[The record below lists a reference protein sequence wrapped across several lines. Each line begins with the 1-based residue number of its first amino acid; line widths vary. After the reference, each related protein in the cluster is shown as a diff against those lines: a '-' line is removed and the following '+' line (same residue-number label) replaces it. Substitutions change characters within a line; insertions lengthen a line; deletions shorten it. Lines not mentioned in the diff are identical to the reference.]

1 MPSLRNG
8 KIPGPAPVVSGTRS
22 RSGARRAGDEYQDA
36 VTLHHLVEWLEHRDR
51 FAYVRLEAGEE
62 GYLDDL
68 VVQPE
73 RPPGDLVLI
82 QVKYANRPTEDPLT
96 WDYLIRSKK
105 PNQPSLIKKWIT
117 SLMPG
122 RRAILYTN
130 RKPTEEMAKAIKL
143 NGTVDIEKIPP
154 HSLAA
159 LCAEAG
165 SSEALNDFLTRFT
178 IEADRPSLE
187 DLLENSQDRLAK
199 LGATPAQIGDL
210 RDAIRTWILNRH
222 SPGPEGRITYAH
234 LQAAIGFH
242 RKPRILQV
250 PVPDDFVVPN
260 AAAHDKFLD
269 LLAGQDARCVVL
281 QGGPGSG
288 KTSYLSFVA
297 QELTNSGAMVARHHF
312 RDVSGD
318 TMHRYHLERVASE
331 LIYQVEDEL
340 LRRVDAECFP
350 RSQHA
355 NDLINWVRAG
365 ATLSAAGKKLIV
377 IVDGLD
383 NVMREAPGTGATEL
397 LRLLEQLSPI
407 PDGVTVVLGMQPL
420 ALELPPAF
428 SGTGSSA
435 VEMPK
440 MGFAA
445 VREYILKK
453 RVDLDDESEHS
464 LTLAT
469 SHVLTATNGLP
480 LLVKYLVDQLRDVP
494 VHRWSFE
501 RRVQLSQHGG
511 LQEYYQSLWASLSRG
526 AKETTSIVATAGISW
541 REDWLLSFL
550 YAGGRDAR
558 PVLDEFRHLFT
569 SDSGRLNAHG
579 SLVDYI
585 REVSSQDDVN
595 RGRRLLREW
604 LSNGTAPEALKWQH
618 RWRVEAECGNN
629 DSLINGV
636 TRNWAI
642 DSIMAGHSISAT
654 AEIVSAARG
663 VALKIAAID
672 RFVALGVL
680 EGAVL
685 DANEKLRD
693 ESRAL
698 YYPLALL
705 MRCQADL
712 INNDILQAIRRCPLA
727 ELVALAEV
735 FPEHRTVCLDE
746 FRRRHDLESPN
757 YAPDEPG
764 DRDDLDRLRVK
775 MMALCSGSPA
785 KRVEHFKAVSGTRDT
800 DTQSDPAY
808 SLADAYGAAL
818 RASGKRALLEEAV
831 ELSDMASMWGSRL
844 ARHYALAAFEE
855 GFQARQQ
862 LLSDRDPFCLLLRH
876 LEGGSCQFSDIPMKQ
891 LLPLLGREEFITRG
905 RAAEVAELFEWV
917 FVWALITVRQQLTDD
932 PLEPWLSALTCD
944 PWIKSAACCLVPAAK
959 EVAEA
964 LDGTRPARSLFSIP
978 FESASQ
984 LEHPNFGQNRYLSG
998 VAAGFAA
1005 ALRSLSELCYWLP
1018 FRQTTPVRVEAAELQ
1033 VVLDSPHIRSFDSF
1047 VGWYASLRC
1056 EMLSETA
1063 VHLLFEHSFTE
1074 MRSYRRTGVY
1084 CATRLAHLAAIAS
1097 SHGDS
1102 AALENYTR
1110 EAVNQLVSFGAHRD
1124 YSLHW
1129 ASDMTQAIAD
1139 VDTASC
1145 NGILAAVAPA
1155 VNCVMDI
1162 TTGKDMSDVA
1172 DDFVA
1177 GLTVVAPEKLPAYFV
1192 WNLERENFSECELA
1206 LSAILKTAPVDSG
1219 YKALAAGVA
1228 EDELLGIVCDRRQK
1242 DDELTGVVTRL
1253 RARFRVRQAES
1264 GDPGE
1269 ETSSTPSDPQD
1280 MASHPPERLEEYL
1293 KVFPERSKS
1302 DALGIWLD
1310 HWLKALPAV
1319 DLLKQL
1325 DAVDPEMRLVQPIER
1340 AGLARQAYG
1349 KSGCFDYLLKA
1360 HEKAGGWNHWSSRL
1374 EDVCPIWRQ
1383 IHEACPQR
1391 WFDFF
1396 QGSVGVRGHLGN
1408 LALPYS
1414 PNPDRIVRY
1423 LRAVGQDDLAVRAAV
1438 AYVGALKELL
1448 EPLELEPVEWLK
1460 RENDLLDVLMARL
1473 TWPSVQ
1479 VRERT
1484 MSALADVIRGE
1495 TSREQHGHIRHRLLE
1510 WISTQPIELYA
1521 AFGVLTLVKAG
1532 DVQAEEIKRAL
1543 RRPSLLA
1550 TLLLREIDASVE
1562 DEVFEMHS
1570 GTTIGDAVRFAAAFD
1585 RHRARL
1591 DCSRGAAMIQE
1602 RFGIDLLPQWRCEF
1616 EKLLGQLPAPP
1627 AWSLHGYFGRRD
1639 YEHVSIFDTRGEDVC
1654 QSAFLRALAW
1664 AVRVRSLPRAIADL
1678 HAAKTSPLDLG
1689 LWSVEPAPR
1698 PQWWPEPSPDPGL
1711 VSTAGAQIET
1721 ALLNSLQASRSGS
1734 RTLLAVSG
1742 KIPCGGQQRFEV
1754 FVQGV
1759 FRECSSEPETYPDA
1773 FWVEPSDLGL
1783 HPRGES
1789 LLHLDGEL
1797 PVGPIGERL
1806 YGTVR
1811 FWPATCSVQTFQLHH
1826 WQPSRFSRDL
1836 MLPSPGL
1843 GREVWSIRCDP
1854 SGILLYE
1861 NGNVVGSW
1869 SDWLSDG
1876 TERVDAN
1883 EPLAGGMYT
1892 SVSTD
1897 LVEAFERRTGSR
1909 LCWVAKITEY
1919 RRSYSGPFEELER
1932 FVLLGDSNIVLPT
1945 RP

>member
-1 MPSLRNG
+1 M
-8 KIPGPAPVVSGTRS
+8 SGTRS

-36 VTLHHLVEWLEHRDR
+36 VTLHYLVEWLEHRDR
-51 FAYVRLEAGEE
+51 FAYVKLEASEE

-68 VVQPE
+68 VVQPKQPS
-73 RPPGDLVLI
+73 RDLMLV
-82 QVKYANRPTEDPLT
+82 QVKYANKPTEDPLT

-105 PNQPSLIKKWIT
+105 PNQPSPIKKWIT
-117 SLMPG
+117 SLMSG
-122 RRAILYTN
+122 RRAIFYTN
-130 RKPTEEMAKAIKL
+130 RKPTEEMAKAIRL
-143 NGTVDIEKIPP
+143 NGTVDINKIPSD
-154 HSLAA
+154 SLAA
-159 LCAEAG
+159 LRAEAG
-165 SSEALNDFLTRFT
+165 GDEALNDFLMRFT
-178 IEADRPSLE
+178 IKADMPSLE
-187 DLLENSQDRLAK
+187 DLLENSRERLAK
-199 LGATPAQIGDL
+199 LGATPAQIEDL
-210 RDAIRTWILNRH
+210 REAIRTWILNRH
-222 SPGPEGRITYAH
+222 SPGPDGRITYAH
-234 LQAAIGFH
+234 LEAAIGFR

-260 AAAHDKFLD
+260 ATEHDRFMD
-269 LLAGQDARCVVL
+269 VLADQEARCVVL
-281 QGGPGSG
+281 KGGPGSG

-297 QELTNSGAMVARHHF
+297 RELRDRGHMVARYHF
-312 RDVSGD
+312 RDASGD
-318 TMHRYHLERVASE
+318 TVRRYRFETVAPE
-331 LIYQVEDEL
+331 LIYQIEDEL
-340 LRRVDAECFP
+340 LREIDAELFP
-350 RSQHA
+350 KGQREG
-355 NDLINWVRAG
+355 DLSKWVRA
-365 ATLSAAGKKLIV
+365 AAALSAEGKRFVV

-383 NVMREAPGTGATEL
+383 NVLREAPGSGLTEL
-397 LRLLEQLSPI
+397 LKLLEQLSPQ
-407 PDGVTVVLGMQPL
+407 DGVTVIVGMQPSVF
-420 ALELPPAF
+420 ELPPGF
-428 SGTGSSA
+428 WGKGSSTR
-435 VEMPK
+435 EIPT

-445 VREYILKK
+445 VGEYIGRK
-453 RVDLDDESEHS
+453 RPDLDDEHAHS
-464 LTLAT
+464 LTQAT
-469 SHVLTATNGLP
+469 NHVLGATNGLP
-480 LLVKYLVDQLRDVP
+480 LLVKYLVDQFHDVP
-494 VHRWSFE
+494 VHRWPFE
-501 RRVQLSQHGG
+501 SKVQLSQHGG
-511 LQEYYQSLWASLSRG
+511 LQEYYQSLWASLSNG
-526 AKETTSIVATAGISW
+526 AKETMSIIATAGISW
-541 REDWLLSFL
+541 REHWLLSFL
-550 YAGGRDAR
+550 NAGGREAQ
-558 PVLDEFRHLFT
+558 PVLDEFRHLF
-569 SDSGRLNAHG
+569 SSESGRLSVHG

-585 REVSSQDDVN
+585 RGVSNQDHVN
-595 RGRRLLREW
+595 RGRKLLREW
-604 LSNGTAPEALKWQH
+604 LSNGDAPEALKWQH
-618 RWRVEAECGNN
+618 QWRVEAECGND
-629 DSLINGV
+629 DSLLNGV
-636 TRNWAI
+636 NRNWAI
-642 DSIMAGHSISAT
+642 DSIMAGHSVSAT
-654 AEIVSAARG
+654 AQIVSAARG
-663 VALKIAAID
+663 VAVKIGAID
-672 RFVALGVL
+672 RFLALGAL

-685 DANEKLRD
+685 DADEKLRY

-705 MRCQADL
+705 MRCQGDL
-712 INNDILQAIRRCPLA
+712 INNDILQAIRRFPLA
-727 ELVALAEV
+727 ELVAWTEV

-764 DRDDLDRLRVK
+764 DRDDLDCLRVK
-775 MMALCSGSPA
+775 MMALCSISPA
-785 KRVEHFKAVSGTRDT
+785 KRVEHFKAVAGKRDT
-800 DTQSDPAY
+800 ETQSDPAY
-808 SLADAYGAAL
+808 ALADAYGAAL
-818 RASGKRALLEEAV
+818 RASGNRALLEEAV
-831 ELSDMASMWGSRL
+831 ELSDLASMWGSRL

-876 LEGGSCQFSDIPMKQ
+876 LEGGSCQFSDIQMKQ
-891 LLPLLGREEFITRG
+891 LLPLLGREEFITSG
-905 RAAEVAELFEWV
+905 RATEVAEFFEWV
-917 FVWALITVRQQLTDD
+917 FVWALVTVRQQLTED
-932 PLEPWLSALTCD
+932 PLEPWLSGLTSD
-944 PWIKSAACCLVPAAK
+944 PWIKSAAWCLVPAAK

-964 LDGTRPARSLFSIP
+964 LDGTRPASSLFSIP
-978 FESASQ
+978 FEFAAQ
-984 LEHPNFGQNRYLSG
+984 LEHPTYGQNRYRNG
-998 VAAGFAA
+998 VASGFAA

-1018 FRQTTPVRVEAAELQ
+1018 FRQTTPHPVEAAELQ

-1047 VGWYASLRC
+1047 VEWYASLRR
-1056 EMLSETA
+1056 EMLSPTA
-1063 VHLLFEHSFTE
+1063 VQLLFEHSSTE
-1074 MRSYRRTGVY
+1074 MRSYRRTGVD

-1102 AALENYTR
+1102 EALENYTR
-1110 EAVNQLVSFGAHRD
+1110 EAVNQLVTFGAHRD
-1124 YSLHW
+1124 YSLYW

-1139 VDTASC
+1139 LDTASC

-1162 TTGKDMSDVA
+1162 TTGKDMSRVA

-1177 GLTVVAPEKLPAYFV
+1177 GLAVVAPEKLPAYFV

-1206 LSAILKTAPVDSG
+1206 LGAILKTAAVDSG

-1228 EDELLGIVCDRRQK
+1228 EDELLRIVCDRHQK
-1242 DDELTGVVTRL
+1242 DGELTGVVTRL
-1253 RARFRVRQAES
+1253 RARFRVGQAES

-1269 ETSSTPSDPQD
+1269 ETSSTPSDRQD
-1280 MASHPPERLEEYL
+1280 VASYPPERLEEYL
-1293 KVFPERSKS
+1293 NVFRGRNKS
-1302 DALGIWLD
+1302 EALGFWLD
-1310 HWLKALPAV
+1310 HWRKALPAV
-1319 DLLKQL
+1319 DLIERL
-1325 DAVDPEMRLVQPIER
+1325 DAVDPEMRLVQPVER

-1360 HEKAGGWNHWSSRL
+1360 HEKAGGWSHWRSRL

-1383 IHEACPQR
+1383 IREACPQR

-1396 QGSVGVRGHLGN
+1396 QGSVGVRGQLGN

-1448 EPLELEPVEWLK
+1448 DPLELEPVEWLN

-1484 MSALADVIRGE
+1484 MSALADAIRGE
-1495 TSREQHGHIRHRLLE
+1495 NSREQQGNIRPRLLE

-1543 RRPSLLA
+1543 QRPSLLA
-1550 TLLLREIDASVE
+1550 TLLLRAIDTSVE
-1562 DEVFEMHS
+1562 DEVSELHS
-1570 GTTIGDAVRFAAAFD
+1570 ETAIGDAVRFAAAFD
-1585 RHRARL
+1585 RHRERL
-1591 DCSRGAAMIQE
+1591 YCSRGVAMIQK
-1602 RFGIDLLPQWRCEF
+1602 RFGIDLFPQWRCEF
-1616 EKLLGQLPAPP
+1616 EKLFGQMPAPP
-1627 AWSLHGYFGRRD
+1627 AWNLDGYFGRRG
-1639 YEHVSIFDTRGEDVC
+1639 YEHVSICDTRGEDVC

-1664 AVRVRSLPRAIADL
+1664 AVHVGRLPRSIADF
-1678 HAAKTSPLDLG
+1678 HAAMTSPLDLG

-1721 ALLNSLQASRSGS
+1721 ALLNSLQASRSGP

-1742 KIPCGGQQRFEV
+1742 KIPCEGQQRFEV
-1754 FVQGV
+1754 FVQGF
-1759 FRECSSEPETYPDA
+1759 FRECSSEPEIYPEA
-1773 FWVEPSDLGL
+1773 FWVEPSDLRS

-1811 FWPATCSVQTFQLHH
+1811 FWPATCSVQTFQSHH

-1836 MLPSPGL
+1836 MLPNPGL

-1861 NGNVVGSW
+1861 TGNVVGSW
-1869 SDWLSDG
+1869 SDWLSDA

-1897 LVEAFERRTGSR
+1897 LVESFERRTGSR

-1932 FVLLGDSNIVLPT
+1932 SVLLGDSNIMLPS
-1945 RP
+1945 

>member
-1 MPSLRNG
+1 
-8 KIPGPAPVVSGTRS
+8 VVSGTRS

-51 FAYVRLEAGEE
+51 FAYVKLEAGEE

-82 QVKYANRPTEDPLT
+82 QVKYANEPTEDPLT

-105 PNQPSLIKKWIT
+105 PNQPSPIKKWIT
-117 SLMPG
+117 SLMSG
-122 RRAILYTN
+122 RRAKLYTN
-130 RKPTEEMAKAIKL
+130 RKPTEEMAKAIRL
-143 NGTVDIEKIPP
+143 NGTVDIEKIAP

-159 LCAEAG
+159 LRAEAG
-165 SSEALNDFLTRFT
+165 SGEALNDFLARFT

-187 DLLENSQDRLAK
+187 DLLENSRDRLAK
-199 LGATPAQIGDL
+199 LGATPEQIGDL
-210 RDAIRTWILNRH
+210 RDAIRTWILNRR
-222 SPGPEGRITYAH
+222 SPGTDGRITYAH

-242 RKPRILQV
+242 RRTRILQV

-260 AAAHDKFLD
+260 ATAHDGFMD
-269 LLAGQDARCVVL
+269 VLAGQEARCVVL
-281 QGGPGSG
+281 KGGPGSG

-297 QELTNSGAMVARHHF
+297 QELRNRGDMVARYHF
-312 RDVSGD
+312 RDASGD
-318 TMHRYHLERVASE
+318 TVHRYRYEMVAPE
-331 LIYQVEDEL
+331 LIYQIEDEL
-340 LRRVDAECFP
+340 LRKVDAEHFP
-350 RSQHA
+350 KGQCEG
-355 NDLINWVRAG
+355 DLTKWVRAT
-365 ATLSAAGKKLIV
+365 AALSAEGKRFVV

-383 NVMREAPGTGATEL
+383 NVLREAPGSGPTEL
-397 LRLLEQLSPI
+397 LKLLEQLSPQ
-407 PDGVTVVLGMQPL
+407 DGVTVIVGMQPSVF
-420 ALELPPAF
+420 ELPPGF
-428 SGTGSSA
+428 RGKGSITF
-435 VEMPK
+435 EIPT

-453 RVDLDDESEHS
+453 RVDLDDENEYS
-464 LTLAT
+464 LTQAT

-480 LLVKYLVDQLRDVP
+480 LLVKYLVDQLRDAP

-501 RRVQLSQHGG
+501 SRVQLSQHGG

-526 AKETTSIVATAGISW
+526 AKETTSIVITAGISW

-550 YAGGRDAR
+550 TACVRDAR
-558 PVLDEFRHLFT
+558 QVLDEFRHLFT

-579 SLVDYI
+579 SLVEYI
-585 REVSSQDDVN
+585 REASSQNDKN
-595 RGRRLLREW
+595 RGLMLLREW
-604 LSNGTAPEALKWQH
+604 FSNGNAPEALKWQH
-618 RWRVEAECGNN
+618 RWRVEAQCGNN
-629 DSLINGV
+629 DLLLNGV

-663 VALKIAAID
+663 VALKIGAID
-672 RFVALGVL
+672 RFLALGAL

-685 DANEKLRD
+685 DADEKLRY

-705 MRCQADL
+705 MRCQGDL
-712 INNDILQAIRRCPLA
+712 INNDILQAISRCPLA
-727 ELVALAEV
+727 ELVAWAEV

-746 FRRRHDLESPN
+746 FSRRHDLESPN

-775 MMALCSGSPA
+775 MLALCSGSPA
-785 KRVEHFKAVSGTRDT
+785 KRVEHFKAVAGTRDT

-808 SLADAYGAAL
+808 ALADAYGAAL
-818 RASGKRALLEEAV
+818 RASEKRALLEEAV
-831 ELSDMASMWGSRL
+831 ELSDIASMWGSRL

-862 LLSDRDPFCLLLRH
+862 LLSDHDPFCLLLRH
-876 LEGGSCQFSDIPMKQ
+876 LDGGSCQFSDIPMKR

-905 RAAEVAELFEWV
+905 RAAEVAEFFEWV
-917 FVWALITVRQQLTDD
+917 FVWALVTGRQQLTDD

-944 PWIKSAACCLVPAAK
+944 PWIKSAAWCLVPAAK

-964 LDGTRPARSLFSIP
+964 LEGTRPARSLFSIP

-984 LEHPNFGQNRYLSG
+984 LEHPNFGQNRYRSG

-1018 FRQTTPVRVEAAELQ
+1018 FRQATPLQVGAAELQ
-1033 VVLDSPHIRSFDSF
+1033 VVLGSPHIRSFDSF
-1047 VGWYASLRC
+1047 VEWYASLRR
-1056 EMLSETA
+1056 EMLSPTA
-1063 VHLLFEHSFTE
+1063 VQLLFKHSSTE
-1074 MRSYRRTGVY
+1074 MRSYRRTGVD
-1084 CATRLAHLAAIAS
+1084 CATRFAYLAAIAAIQ
-1097 SHGDS
+1097 GDS
-1102 AALENYTR
+1102 PACEAYTR
-1110 EAVNQLVSFGAHRD
+1110 NAVNQIVTFGAHRD
-1124 YSLHW
+1124 YSLYW
-1129 ASDMTQAIAD
+1129 ASDMAQAIAD
-1139 VDTASC
+1139 LDTASSE
-1145 NGILAAVAPA
+1145 GLLAAVAPA

-1162 TTGKDMSDVA
+1162 TTGKDMSQVA
-1172 DDFVA
+1172 DDFVTA
-1177 GLTVVAPEKLPAYFV
+1177 LTVVAPEKLPAYFT
-1192 WNLERENFSECELA
+1192 WNLERENLSECELA
-1206 LSAILKTAPVDSG
+1206 LEAILKIAPVDSG

-1228 EDELLGIVCDRRQK
+1228 EETLLRVTCDRRETE
-1242 DDELTGVVTRL
+1242 DALSGVVAQL
-1253 RARFRVRQAES
+1253 GDRFRLHQTGSAEPSAEMSSAQS
-1264 GDPGE
+1264 GTQSMSGY
-1269 ETSSTPSDPQD
+1269 
-1280 MASHPPERLEEYL
+1280 PPERLTEYL
-1293 KVFPERSKS
+1293 DFFSGRGKS
-1302 DALGIWLD
+1302 AALRLWLD
-1310 HWLKALPAV
+1310 HWLKALGPL

-1325 DAVDPEMRLVQPIER
+1325 ETVDPAMRLVPPAER
-1340 AGLARQAYG
+1340 SGLARQAYG
-1349 KSGCFDYLLKA
+1349 KSGCFEYLLKA
-1360 HEKAGGWNHWSSRL
+1360 HGKASGWSHWGSTVA
-1374 EDVCPIWRQ
+1374 DVVPIWR
-1383 IHEACPQR
+1383 HLRETGPHS
-1391 WFDFF
+1391 WLDFLR
-1396 QGSVGVRGHLGN
+1396 GSVGVRGELGHLP
-1408 LALPYS
+1408 LPYI
-1414 PNPDRIVRY
+1414 PNPDRVVRY
-1423 LRAVGQDDLAVRAAV
+1423 LREVGQDDLAVRAAI
-1438 AYVGALKELL
+1438 AYVGALEELL
-1448 EPLELEPVEWLK
+1448 YPLELEPVDWLK

-1495 TSREQHGHIRHRLLE
+1495 TNREQQGQIRPRLLE

-1543 RRPSLLA
+1543 QRPSLLA
-1550 TLLLREIDASVE
+1550 TLLLREIDVSVE

-1570 GTTIGDAVRFAAAFD
+1570 RTMIGDAVRFAAAFD
-1585 RHRARL
+1585 RHRARPG
-1591 DCSRGAAMIQE
+1591 CSHGAAMIQE

-1616 EKLLGQLPAPP
+1616 EKLLGQLTAPP
-1627 AWSLHGYFGRRD
+1627 AWSLHGYFGRGD
-1639 YEHVSIFDTRGEDVC
+1639 YEHVPIFDTRGEDVC

-1664 AVRVRSLPRAIADL
+1664 AVRVRRLPRPIADL
-1678 HAAKTSPLDLG
+1678 LAAKTSPLDLG

-1698 PQWWPEPSPDPGL
+1698 PLWWPEPSPDSGL
-1711 VSTAGAQIET
+1711 VSTTGAQIET
-1721 ALLNSLQASRSGS
+1721 ALLNALQASRSGS

-1742 KIPCGGQQRFEV
+1742 KIPCEGQQRFEV
-1754 FVQGV
+1754 SVQGV
-1759 FRECSSEPETYPDA
+1759 FRECSSEPETYPEG
-1773 FWVEPSDLGL
+1773 FWVEPSDLRL
-1783 HPRGES
+1783 RPRGES

-1811 FWPATCSVQTFQLHH
+1811 FWPATCSVQTLQSHH

-1843 GREVWSIRCDP
+1843 GREVWAIRCDP

-1861 NGNVVGSW
+1861 TGNVVGSW
-1869 SDWLSDG
+1869 IDWLSDS

-1883 EPLAGGMYT
+1883 EPLGGGMYT

-1897 LVEAFERRTGSR
+1897 LVEAFERRTESR

-1919 RRSYSGPFEELER
+1919 RRNYSGPFEQLER
-1932 FVLLGDSNIVLPT
+1932 FVLLGASNIVLPS
-1945 RP
+1945 